1 MPGYEH
7 TIEGGSRLLELK
19 GRTEVMQLM
28 GDRGYRKLGA
38 IGCRGGSWSK
48 QLDGK
53 ELRGE
58 DSRFL
63 NTVYMVSPPFFNY
76 YIAVC

>member
-1 MPGYEH
+1 MAA
-7 TIEGGSRLLELK
+7 
-19 GRTEVMQLM
+19 
-28 GDRGYRKLGA
+28 RGYRKLGA
-38 IGCRGGSWSK
+38 IGCRKGSWSE

-63 NTVYMVSPPFFNY
+63 DTVYMASLPFFNY
-76 YIAVC
+76 YIVVLY